1 VTVLEEEVLVSAPPG
16 RVWEVVSDPRNLPQ
30 WDRRIA
36 GVTGVPDGGLTNGST
51 YTTEMRFLG
60 ARATVHARV
69 LEIEPPRY
77 SKVRLTG
84 LVDAVIETWVE
95 PDGDS
100 RSRLRHRI
108 EYRFRGGPL
117 GDLAARAVRMFG
129 ARSLLRR
136 GEQAQKRQA
145 ESSG

>member
-1 VTVLEEEVLVSAPPG
+1 MTVLEEEVLVSAPPG

-51 YTTEMRFLG
+51 YTTEM
-60 ARATVHARV
+60 
-69 LEIEPPRY
+69 
-77 SKVRLTG
+77 
-84 LVDAVIETWVE
+84 
-95 PDGDS
+95 
-100 RSRLRHRI
+100 
-108 EYRFRGGPL
+108 FRGGPL